1 MAPLLYRC
9 NCCRMHPDIPCSRAI
24 CAGSRCRCNLLTLQ
38 GGLLPVRT
46 ADRGVKIGCD
56 ILNRASRPKSVIRK
70 NGGLENVPYCL
81 RDHLRD
87 NDQERRIVVRKRNK
101 RTSLIRQVQEA
112 LGAQLAIGVSKRND
126 RLSGCQAS
134 RIYSWETYRVYLR
147 HSCDFVRWAKD
158 QHGVRSLEEAK
169 WYAAEYI
176 QVLTAAGYAP
186 STLKLI
192 AAAVA
197 KTYRCSVDDL
207 GIRTAPRRRADI
219 TRSRGR
225 KASDVH
231 FSEERN
237 CDLVGFCRGTGL
249 RNRKELQ
256 VVRGSQLEHREDGY
270 YLVHIKG
277 KGGKYRDV
285 PVLPEFEATVVRC
298 CLAAGDGKV
307 WPHVSSHADIHS
319 YRADY
324 ASTWYKRLARSV
336 CALPKSERYVCRRDR
351 AGVIYD
357 KTAMQQVSRYLGHN
371 RISVIAGHYLHD

>member
-1 MAPLLYRC
+1 M
-9 NCCRMHPDIPCSRAI
+9 
-24 CAGSRCRCNLLTLQ
+24 
-38 GGLLPVRT
+38 PVRT
-46 ADRGVKIGCD
+46 AGRGVKIGCD
-56 ILNRASRPKSVIRK
+56 ILNRPKSVIRK
-70 NGGLENVPYCL
+70 NGELENTSYCL
-81 RDHLRD
+81 RDHRRG

-112 LGAQLAIGVSKRND
+112 LGAQLAIGSSKRND
-126 RLSGCQAS
+126 RLNGCQVS
-134 RIYSWETYRVYLR
+134 RIYSWGTYRVYLR
-147 HSCDFVRWAKD
+147 HSFDFVRWVKD
-158 QHGVRSLEEAK
+158 QYGVRSLEEAK
-169 WYAAEYI
+169 RYAAEYI

-207 GIRTAPRRRADI
+207 GIKTAPRRRADI

-225 KASDVH
+225 KVSDIH
-231 FSEERN
+231 FSEDRN
-237 CDLVGFCRGTGL
+237 RDLVEFCRGSGL

-256 VVRGSQLEHREDGY
+256 VVRGSQVEHREDGY

-285 PVLPEFEATVVRC
+285 PVLPDYEDTVERC
-298 CLAAGDGKV
+298 CLAAGAGKV
-307 WPHVSSHADIHS
+307 WSHVSSHADIHS

-324 ASTWYKRLARSV
+324 ASAWYKRLARPVS
-336 CALPKSERYVCRRDR
+336 ALPKSERYVCRCDR
-351 AGVIYD
+351 AGVVYD
-357 KTAMQQVSRYLGHN
+357 KIAMQQVSRYLGHN